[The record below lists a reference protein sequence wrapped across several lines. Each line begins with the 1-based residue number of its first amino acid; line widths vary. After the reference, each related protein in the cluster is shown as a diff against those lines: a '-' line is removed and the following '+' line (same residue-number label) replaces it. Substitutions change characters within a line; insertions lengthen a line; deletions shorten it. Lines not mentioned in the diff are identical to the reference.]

1 MISKRKII
9 MISTIFIIC
18 LISIVFIQNNNQKND
33 ILISKKEENIISSNA
48 ISMLYE
54 TEVGSGEYQIS
65 NDTSWPSSRVIIF
78 VRPKYLRENKY
89 KVKVLYK
96 KYLFMW
102 YNYNGCGTYESFNYK
117 RTLGI
122 FNYKWF

>member
-65 NDTSWPSSRVIIF
+65 NDTS
-78 VRPKYLRENKY
+78 
-89 KVKVLYK
+89 
-96 KYLFMW
+96 
-102 YNYNGCGTYESFNYK
+102 
-117 RTLGI
+117 
-122 FNYKWF
+122 